1 MSAIAAF
8 IGRLMLAALF
18 VLAGIPKIIDPSG
31 AAAMLESANLP
42 GSLAMPTGIFEVVAG
57 LLLAL
62 GFMSRLVSILLAGFT
77 LLTVFFFH
85 NQFGDPMQA
94 AQALKNIAV
103 AGGLLMVFAYGNMR
117 WSYDNMRARRKG
129 EVEAAKAHER
139 AHDAELRAARAEG
152 RAEAV
157 VHTPV
162 AGTSV
167 DGRPVPR
174 DRILDRD
181 GDGRVG

>member
-8 IGRLMLAALF
+8 LGRLMLAALF
-18 VLAGIPKIIDPSG
+18 VLSGIPKIIDPSG
-31 AAAMLESANLP
+31 TAQMLTSANLP

-57 LLLAL
+57 LLLAI
-62 GFMSRLVSILLAGFT
+62 GIMTRLVSILLAGFT

-103 AGGLLMVFAYGNMR
+103 AGGLLVVFAYGHMR
-117 WSYDNMRARRKG
+117 WSYDHMRATRRG
-129 EVEAAKAHER
+129 EVVAADATAR

-152 RAEAV
+152 RAEAAGV
-157 VHTPV
+157 PV
-162 AGTSV
+162 T
-167 DGRPVPR
+167 
-174 DRILDRD
+174 D
-181 GDGRVG
+181 GDERPAKRRWF

>member
-8 IGRLMLAALF
+8 MGRLLLALLF

-31 AAAMLESANLP
+31 AATMLQSANLP
-42 GSLAMPTGIFEVVAG
+42 GGLAQPVGVFEVVAG

-62 GFMSRLVSILLAGFT
+62 GFMTRLVSILLFGFT

-94 AQALKNIAV
+94 AQALKNVAI
-103 AGGLLMVFAYGNMR
+103 AGGLLMVFAYGHMY
-117 WSYDNMRARRKG
+117 WGYDRMRAQRKG
-129 EVEAAKAHER
+129 ERAAADAEARAHE
-139 AHDAELRAARAEG
+139 AELKAARAEG
-152 RAEAV
+152 RAEAL
-157 VHTPV
+157 
-162 AGTSV
+162 GTA
-167 DGRPVPR
+167 
-174 DRILDRD
+174 DRD

>member
-8 IGRLMLAALF
+8 VGRLLLALLF

-31 AAAMLESANLP
+31 PAAMLQSANLP
-42 GSLAMPTGIFEVVAG
+42 ASLAMPTGVFEVVAG

-62 GFMSRLVSILLAGFT
+62 GFMTRLVSILLFGFT

-94 AQALKNIAV
+94 AQALKNVAI
-103 AGGLLMVFAYGNMR
+103 AGGLLMVFAYGHMY
-117 WSYDNMRARRKG
+117 WGYDRMRAQRKG
-129 EVEAAKAHER
+129 ERAAAEAEAR

-152 RAEAV
+152 RAEALGS
-157 VHTPV
+157 
-162 AGTSV
+162 A
-167 DGRPVPR
+167 
-174 DRILDRD
+174 DRD

>member
-8 IGRLMLAALF
+8 VGRLMLALLF
-18 VLAGIPKIIDPSG
+18 VLSGIPKIIDPSG
-31 AAAMLESANLP
+31 TAAMMQAARLP
-42 GSLAMPTGIFEVVAG
+42 GNLAMAVGIFEVVAG

-62 GFMSRLVSILLAGFT
+62 GVMTRLVSILLAGFT
-77 LLTVFFFH
+77 LLTVFFIH

-103 AGGLLMVFAYGNMR
+103 AGGLLMVFAYGHMY
-117 WSYDNMRARRKG
+117 WGYDRMRAMRKG
-129 EVEAAKAHER
+129 ELAAADASAR

-157 VHTPV
+157 GTG
-162 AGTSV
+162 AGTV
-167 DGRPVPR
+167 VTDV
-174 DRILDRD
+174 D
-181 GDGRVG
+181 GDGRPEVRKRRWF